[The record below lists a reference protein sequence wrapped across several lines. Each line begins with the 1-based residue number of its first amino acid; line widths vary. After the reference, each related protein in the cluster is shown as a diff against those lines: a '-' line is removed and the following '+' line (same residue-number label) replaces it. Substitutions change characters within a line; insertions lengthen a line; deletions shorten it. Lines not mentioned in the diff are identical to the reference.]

1 MARILIGTFPAV
13 GHVNPFF
20 PLVKALVTRGHEIV
34 WLNGRI
40 HQQKVEATGAT
51 FMPFVHAFDFNDINA
66 DERDASRMKSGGLK
80 GLKADIKQ
88 IFLSNAPAQ
97 MRDTDDVARTFKPDI
112 VMVDPCFVGGAW
124 WAEQH
129 HVPYV
134 HFGVLPMGLT
144 SVDTAPFGL
153 GILPLDSALGRLRN
167 RALNWL
173 VQHVLFADVQKYWN
187 QLRVSV
193 GMPTTGW
200 FHDTA
205 AKAHLFLQLASPG
218 FEYPRRDLMPQAH
231 FIGAMPVHRP
241 ANWQEPTWAA
251 TAVDPNGGIHL
262 AMFVSD
268 ERHSDNPLG
277 SPALYSYC
285 AGPATACAD
294 PNKWSNWLSFS
305 SQVSDVQI
313 AITHD
318 GHPRLLVTRCSFA
331 RRSTDDAGR
340 NRTIAPTYRHRFN
353 RMGGKDSGR

>member
-13 GHVNPFF
+13 EHVNPFF
-20 PLVKALVTRGHEIV
+20 PLVKALVTRGHEVV
-34 WLNGRI
+34 WINGRI
-40 HQQKVEATGAT
+40 HQPKVEATGAT
-51 FMPFVHAFDFNDINA
+51 FMPFVHAFDFNDINS
-66 DERDASRMKSGGLK
+66 DERDASRMKAGGLK

-153 GILPLDSALGRLRN
+153 GILPQDSALGRLRN

-251 TAVDPNGGIHL
+251 TAVDANGGVHL
-262 AMFVSD
+262 ALFPSD

-294 PNKWSNWLSFS
+294 PNKEQLAEF
-305 SQVSDVQI
+305 Q
-313 AITHD
+313 
-318 GHPRLLVTRCSFA
+318 FA
-331 RRSTDDAGR
+331 
-340 NRTIAPTYRHRFN
+340 
-353 RMGGKDSGR
+353 GK